1 MEEEIWAVKVVTL
14 RLTFSRLSPFCPSS
28 GRSYFLGLRTGN
40 MLTLYKEILILTV
53 LVHFLSVEGLEAII
67 TPQNT
72 GSLRPGKLFMQLLT
86 EPDSLIRLFEGFN
99 LSFQMLRHLGRTAP
113 ALLRLPFDK
122 NFLSSSYD
130 HVGLD
135 HWRRPYYSRMP
146 TMFSEEAPRYIK
158 TAHNEYQHRTYRG
171 KLLIPMQF

>member
-1 MEEEIWAVKVVTL
+1 
-14 RLTFSRLSPFCPSS
+14 
-28 GRSYFLGLRTGN
+28 
-40 MLTLYKEILILTV
+40 MLVFYKKILILIV
-53 LVHFLSVEGLEAII
+53 MVYFLPAEGFETII

-72 GSLRPGKLFMQLLT
+72 NALLPGKLLVQLLT
-86 EPDSLIRLFEGFN
+86 EPESLIRLFDGFN

-122 NFLSSSYD
+122 NFLSSTYD
-130 HVGLD
+130 HMGLD

-158 TAHNEYQHRTYRG
+158 TVQSQYQLRTNRR
-171 KLLIPMQF
+171 KLLMPIQF

>member
-1 MEEEIWAVKVVTL
+1 MLVFYKKILVLIALV
-14 RLTFSRLSPFCPSS
+14 
-28 GRSYFLGLRTGN
+28 YFLP
-40 MLTLYKEILILTV
+40 
-53 LVHFLSVEGLEAII
+53 VEGFEAII

-72 GSLRPGKLFMQLLT
+72 NALRPGELLVQLLT
-86 EPDSLIRLFEGFN
+86 EPESLIRLFDGFN

-122 NFLSSSYD
+122 NFLSSNYD
-130 HVGLD
+130 HMGLD
-135 HWRRPYYSRMP
+135 HWRRPYYSRIP

-158 TAHNEYQHRTYRG
+158 TVQNKYQLLTNRR